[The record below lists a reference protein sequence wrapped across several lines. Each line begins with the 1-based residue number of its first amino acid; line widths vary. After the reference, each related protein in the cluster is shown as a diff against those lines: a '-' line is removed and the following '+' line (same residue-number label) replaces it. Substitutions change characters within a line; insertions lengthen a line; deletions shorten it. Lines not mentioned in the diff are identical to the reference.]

1 VSDEIVNDQ
10 SVSEDVDE
18 MSERTSEILPSEEA
32 LSEVEMPAAG
42 EAYAAFRVMNVESVL
57 YDLNDAAPLVHLM
70 EAESPF
76 RYLAIPLAVPDAIAL
91 QLAVSSAEGRRPSTS
106 ELVTTMLARL
116 QAEVIAARIVRYDA
130 GIFYAELDLM
140 TPRGREVFDCR
151 TSDAL
156 ILALRQ
162 RVPAPILCAEEV
174 LALYFT

>member
-1 VSDEIVNDQ
+1 VSDEIVNDET
-10 SVSEDVDE
+10 VVEDADE

-32 LSEVEMPAAG
+32 LSEVEVPAVG
-42 EAYAAFRVMNVESVL
+42 EAYSAFRVMNVESVL
-57 YDLNDAAPLVHLM
+57 YDLNDASPLVHLM
-70 EAESPF
+70 EEESPF
-76 RYLAIPLAVPDAIAL
+76 RYLAIPLAVSDAIAL
-91 QLAVSSAEGRRPSTS
+91 QHAHSGVEGRRPSTS
-106 ELVTTMLARL
+106 ELMTTILTRL

-156 ILALRQ
+156 TLALRQ

-174 LALYFT
+174 LSLYFA